1 MIALSPRSTLPTP
14 ATPELSETVMKIA
27 TLPSLARPLLRLAPA
42 ALAALAM
49 LAAPVQAAPQ
59 SKPEQV
65 FRVNPRTNKASTVTG
80 TVTED
85 GLDNVKVTRRDGREI
100 SIKSAEVI
108 QIAWGSGSSAFS
120 DGGTYAGRGAWE
132 EAVQSFQEAAGD
144 SEVRDPL
151 RAEARLRAATSLMA
165 LAATDM
171 TRFGDVASECDRF
184 MTDFPSARQ
193 VPEVLALKARA
204 QWLNGDAAAARDGY
218 RALHETGKGGA
229 EGYSPLV
236 TADAAMQAAYAAISA
251 GDNIGARELFDLA
264 AAAFGAVESENAAVV
279 ASAAAGAEVA
289 SMGEAIT
296 KAASG
301 DAKSVR
307 RTFESAAK
315 SSETSAGMAAAHLGL
330 GYAWLAEGDFRKAQF
345 EFAWV
350 AGLDHTS
357 ADRRA
362 EALVGLA
369 EAGLAAG
376 EPGDANAAKT
386 ALRSVASQYGATPS
400 ARKAAQLLES
410 L

>member
-1 MIALSPRSTLPTP
+1 
-14 ATPELSETVMKIA
+14 MKIA
-27 TLPSLARPLLRLAPA
+27 PLPSLARTALRLAPA
-42 ALAALAM
+42 AFAAAAM
-49 LAAPVQAAPQ
+49 LSAPALAAPQA
-59 SKPEQV
+59 KPDQV
-65 FRVNPRTNKASTVTG
+65 FRLNPRTNKASTVTG

-85 GLDNVKVTRRDGREI
+85 GLDNVKVTRRDGREV
-100 SIKSAEVI
+100 SIKSGEVI
-108 QIAWGSGSSAFS
+108 QIAWGSGSTQFT
-120 DGGTYAGRGAWE
+120 DGGTYASRGAWE
-132 EAVQSFQEAAGD
+132 EAVKSYQEAAGD
-144 SEVRDPL
+144 SAVREPL
-151 RAEARLRAATSLMA
+151 RAQARLQAATSLMA
-165 LAATDM
+165 LAAADM

-184 MTDFPSARQ
+184 LTDFPTSRQ
-193 VPEVLALKARA
+193 APMVLALKSRA

-218 RALHETGKGGA
+218 RSIYDTGKGGA
-229 EGYSPLV
+229 DGYSPIA
-236 TADAAMQAAYAAISA
+236 TADAAMHAAYAAISA
-251 GDNIGARELFDLA
+251 QDNVGARELFDLA
-264 AAAFGAVESENAAVV
+264 AAAYGAIETENATVMA
-279 ASAAAGAEVA
+279 AAAAGAEVA
-289 SMGEAIT
+289 GMGEAIT

-307 RTFESAAK
+307 RTFESASK

-330 GYAWLAEGDFRKAQF
+330 GHAWLAEGDFRKAQF

-376 EPGDANAAKT
+376 EAGDANAAKT
-386 ALRSVASQYGATPS
+386 ALRQVASQYGATPS

>member
-1 MIALSPRSTLPTP
+1 
-14 ATPELSETVMKIA
+14 MKIA
-27 TLPSLARPLLRLAPA
+27 PLTSLARTARRLAPA
-42 ALAALAM
+42 AIAAVAVLSAS
-49 LAAPVQAAPQ
+49 ADAAPQ
-59 SKPEQV
+59 AKPDQV
-65 FRVNPRTNKASTVTG
+65 FRINPRTNKASTVIG

-85 GLDNVKVTRRDGREI
+85 GLENVKVTRRDGREI

-108 QIAWGSGSSAFS
+108 QIAWGSGSTAFS

-132 EAVQSFQEAAGD
+132 EAAKSYQEAAGD
-144 SEVRDPL
+144 SAVRDPL
-151 RAEARLRAATSLMA
+151 RAEARLRAATSMMA
-165 LAATDM
+165 LAASDM
-171 TRFGDVASECDRF
+171 TRFGDVAGECDRF
-184 MTDFPSARQ
+184 MTDFPGARQ

-218 RALHETGKGGA
+218 RSIYDAGKGGA
-229 EGYSPLV
+229 QGYSPIV
-236 TADAAMQAAYAAISA
+236 IADAAMHAAHAAISA
-251 GDNIGARELFDLA
+251 GDNVGARELFDLA
-264 AAAFGAVESENAAVV
+264 AAAYGAIKGESASVM

-289 SMGEAIT
+289 GMGEAIT
-296 KAASG
+296 KASSG
-301 DAKSVR
+301 NAKSVR
-307 RTFESAAK
+307 RTFESASK

-330 GYAWLAEGDFRKAQF
+330 GHAWLAEGDFRKAQF

-376 EPGDANAAKT
+376 EAGDANAAKT
-386 ALRSVASQYGATPS
+386 ALRQVASQYGATPS

>member
-1 MIALSPRSTLPTP
+1 
-14 ATPELSETVMKIA
+14 MKIA
-27 TLPSLARPLLRLAPA
+27 TLPSLARTAFRLAPA
-42 ALAALAM
+42 AMAAVAM
-49 LAAPVQAAPQ
+49 LSAPALAAPQA
-59 SKPEQV
+59 KPDQV

-85 GLDNVKVTRRDGREI
+85 GLENVKVTRRDGREI

-108 QIAWGSGSSAFS
+108 QIAWGSGSTEFT

-132 EAVQSFQEAAGD
+132 EAVKSYQEAAGD
-144 SEVRDPL
+144 TAVREPL

-165 LAATDM
+165 LAASDM
-171 TRFGDVASECDRF
+171 TRFGDVAGECDRF

-218 RALHETGKGGA
+218 RSIYDAGKGGA
-229 EGYSPLV
+229 EGYSPIA
-236 TADAAMQAAYAAISA
+236 TADAAMHAAYAAISA
-251 GDNIGARELFDLA
+251 GDNVGARELFDLA
-264 AAAFGAVESENAAVV
+264 AAAYGAIESENASVM

-289 SMGEAIT
+289 GMGEAIT
-296 KAASG
+296 KASSG

-307 RTFESAAK
+307 RTFESASK

-330 GYAWLAEGDFRKAQF
+330 GHAWLAEGDFRKAQF

-369 EAGLAAG
+369 EAGLKAG
-376 EPGDANAAKT
+376 EAGDANAAKT
-386 ALRSVASQYGATPS
+386 ALRQVASQYGATPS